1 MDVRHIARHRSIQ
14 GRSIHHAND
23 AEATDGYP
31 RMSKKLLLI
40 AAAIAGIS
48 GLCVLIMREARER
61 SVKRND
67 HVSDAQWAN
76 EGGANAPAS
85 V

>member
-1 MDVRHIARHRSIQ
+1 
-14 GRSIHHAND
+14 
-23 AEATDGYP
+23 
-31 RMSKKLLLI
+31 MSKKLLLI

-48 GLCVLIMREARER
+48 GVCVLMMRDARER
-61 SVKRND
+61 SVEPND